1 MKLVNL
7 LIQIMFIMKKSF
19 LISTAILLVSL
30 TGGFGVCNAQDSTP
44 ILNHELCIRLL
55 QTENPTNE
63 DYVQMIEQCRKVVNM
78 YMETIDNIKKFES
91 KDQRAKTA
99 EYVNHLF
106 MTDYEGYNAMVKT
119 MKRDLND
126 PVKASVMSNSTRAEI
141 ERLISDDKYINTMYT
156 IFRSRY
162 DL

>member
-1 MKLVNL
+1 
-7 LIQIMFIMKKSF
+7 MFVMKKSF

-30 TGGFGVCNAQDSTP
+30 IGGFGICKAQDTTP

-63 DYVQMIEQCRKVVNM
+63 DYTQMIEQCRKVVNM

-91 KDQRAKTA
+91 KEQRKNTA
-99 EYVNHLF
+99 EYINHLF
-106 MTDYEGYNAMVKT
+106 MTDYEGYNAMVNK

-126 PVKASVMSNSTRAEI
+126 PVRASVMSTSTKAEI
-141 ERLISDDKYINTMYT
+141 ERLISDDKYLNTMYT
-156 IFRSRY
+156 IFRSRR